1 MIRGIFARI
10 KEILRGGKP
19 DATLL
24 SEVEELLLSAD
35 VGVKMTEELLPLI
48 QGGDY
53 SLLKNK
59 IIEILSPPSPLKI
72 SPEPPTVYLFLGVN
86 GTGKTTTIA
95 KLAYRLKKEG
105 KESLLVAGDTF
116 RAAAAEQLEEW
127 GRRIGVDVIK
137 QKEGADP
144 AAVVFDA
151 LSAGKARGIPFIL
164 IDTAGRLHTKSHL
177 LEELRK
183 INRVIEKQ
191 LGRKPDESLL
201 VLDATIGQNAIQ
213 QARVF
218 LEACDVTGIVL
229 CKYDGTAKGGA
240 IIPIK
245 KELGIPIK
253 LLGIGEKMEDLIDFD
268 PVSFTEALFSS

>member
-1 MIRGIFARI
+1 M
-10 KEILRGGKP
+10 
-19 DATLL
+19 T
-24 SEVEELLLSAD
+24 AD
-35 VGVKMTEELLPLI
+35 VGVATTEELLSYI
-48 QGGDY
+48 KGGDY
-53 SLLKNK
+53 SQLKNK
-59 IIEILSPPSPLKI
+59 IIEILSPAEGLKV
-72 SPEPPTVYLFLGVN
+72 SAVPPTVYLFLGVN

-95 KLAYRLKKEG
+95 KLAYRLKKQG
-105 KESLLVAGDTF
+105 KDSLLVAGDTF

-127 GRRIGVDVIK
+127 GRRIGVEVIR
-137 QKEGADP
+137 QSEGADP

-151 LSAGKARGIPFIL
+151 IAAGKARGVPFIL
-164 IDTAGRLHTKSHL
+164 VDTAGRLHTKVNL
-177 LEELRK
+177 IEELKK

-201 VLDATIGQNAIQ
+201 VLDATVGQNAIQ

-240 IIPIK
+240 IIPIR

-253 LLGIGEKMEDLIDFD
+253 LLGTGEKLEDLVDFD
-268 PVSFTEALFSS
+268 PVAFTEALFQQ

>member
-1 MIRGIFARI
+1 MRGIFARI
-10 KEILRGGKP
+10 REILRGGRP
-19 DATLL
+19 DARLL
-24 SEVEELLLSAD
+24 NEVEELLLSAD
-35 VGVKMTEELLPLI
+35 VGVKMTEQLLPLV
-48 QGGDY
+48 QNGDY
-53 SLLKNK
+53 SALKNK
-59 IIEILSPPSPLKI
+59 IIEILSPVSPLRV

-151 LSAGKARGIPFIL
+151 ISAGKSRGIPFIL

-177 LEELRK
+177 LEEIKK
-183 INRVIEKQ
+183 INRVIERQ

-213 QARVF
+213 QARAF

-245 KELGIPIK
+245 QELGIPIK
-253 LLGIGEKMEDLIDFD
+253 LLGVGEKLEDLVDFD
-268 PVSFTEALFSS
+268 PVAFTEALFG

>member
-1 MIRGIFARI
+1 MRGIFARI
-10 KEILRGGKP
+10 REILRGGRP
-19 DATLL
+19 DARLL
-24 SEVEELLLSAD
+24 NEVEELLLSAD
-35 VGVKMTEELLPLI
+35 VGVKMTEQLLPLV
-48 QGGDY
+48 QNGDY
-53 SLLKNK
+53 SALKNK
-59 IIEILSPPSPLKI
+59 IIEILSPVSPLRV

-151 LSAGKARGIPFIL
+151 ISAGKSRGIPFIL

-177 LEELRK
+177 LEEIKK
-183 INRVIEKQ
+183 INRVIERQ

-213 QARVF
+213 QARAF
-218 LEACDVTGIVL
+218 LEACDVTGIVI

-245 KELGIPIK
+245 QELGIPIK
-253 LLGIGEKMEDLIDFD
+253 LLGVGEKLEDLVDFD
-268 PVSFTEALFSS
+268 PVAFTEALFG

>member
-1 MIRGIFARI
+1 M
-10 KEILRGGKP
+10 
-19 DATLL
+19 
-24 SEVEELLLSAD
+24 SEVEELLLTAD
-35 VGVKMTEELLPLI
+35 VGVKMTEQLLPLV
-48 QGGDY
+48 QNGDF
-53 SLLKNK
+53 SALKSK
-59 IIEILSPPSPLKI
+59 IIEILSPASPLRVF
-72 SPEPPTVYLFLGVN
+72 PEPPTVYLFLGVN

-151 LSAGKARGIPFIL
+151 ISAGKARGIPFIL
-164 IDTAGRLHTKSHL
+164 IDTAGRLHTKNHL
-177 LEELRK
+177 LEEMKK
-183 INRVIEKQ
+183 INRVIERQ

-213 QARVF
+213 QARAF

-245 KELGIPIK
+245 QELGIPIK
-253 LLGIGEKMEDLIDFD
+253 LLGVGEKLEDLVDFD
-268 PVSFTEALFSS
+268 PVAFTEALFS

>member
-1 MIRGIFARI
+1 
-10 KEILRGGKP
+10 
-19 DATLL
+19 L
-24 SEVEELLLSAD
+24 SEVEELLLGAD
-35 VGVKMTEELLPLI
+35 VGVKMTEQLLPLV
-48 QGGDY
+48 QNGDY
-53 SLLKNK
+53 SALKGK
-59 IIEILSPPSPLKI
+59 IIEILSPASPLKV

-105 KESLLVAGDTF
+105 NASLLVAGDTF

-127 GRRIGVDVIK
+127 GRRVGADVIK

-151 LSAGKARGIPFIL
+151 ISAGKVRGIPFIL

-177 LEELRK
+177 LEEIKK
-183 INRVIEKQ
+183 INRVIERQ

-245 KELGIPIK
+245 QELGIPIK
-253 LLGIGEKMEDLIDFD
+253 LLGVGEKLENLVDFD
-268 PVSFTEALFSS
+268 PVSFTEALFG

>member
-1 MIRGIFARI
+1 MG
-10 KEILRGGKP
+10 
-19 DATLL
+19 
-24 SEVEELLLSAD
+24 AD
-35 VGVKMTEELLPLI
+35 VGVKMTEQLLPLV
-48 QGGDY
+48 QNGDY
-53 SLLKNK
+53 SALKSK
-59 IIEILSPPSPLKI
+59 IIDILSPASPLKV
-72 SPEPPTVYLFLGVN
+72 SPESPTVYLFLGVN

-105 KESLLVAGDTF
+105 NASLLVAGDTF

-127 GRRIGVDVIK
+127 GRRVGADVIK

-151 LSAGKARGIPFIL
+151 ISAGKVRGIPFIL

-177 LEELRK
+177 LEEIKK
-183 INRVIEKQ
+183 INRVIERQ

-245 KELGIPIK
+245 QELGIPIK
-253 LLGIGEKMEDLIDFD
+253 LLGVGEKLEDLVDFD
-268 PVSFTEALFSS
+268 PVSFTEALFG